1 MPSKERLDVLLV
13 ARDLAP
19 SREKAK
25 AMIMAGEVLV
35 DDRPVTKAG
44 TAVALDAPIRLKRE
58 ERRFASRG
66 GDKLLGALESFAVDP
81 AAQRWLDV
89 GQSTGGFTDL
99 LLQRGAAHV
108 TGLDVGYG
116 QLDLRLRNDPRVTC
130 HERVNVRHLPD
141 DYFAGERFDGA
152 TIDVSFISLKFI
164 LPVVVKHLRAGA
176 LIVALVKPQFEAGR
190 EQVGKGGLVKDDAVI
205 AACVDNV
212 IGYAREAGLS
222 ARGQLPSPVA
232 GAKGNREV
240 FVLLH
245 KDEP

>member
-1 MPSKERLDVLLV
+1 MPSKERLDMLLV

-44 TAVALDAPIRLKRE
+44 TAVAVDAAIRLRRD

-66 GDKLLGALESFAVDP
+66 GDKLLGALEAFAVDP
-81 AAQRWLDV
+81 AGQRWLDV

-99 LLQRGAAHV
+99 LLQRDAAHV

-130 HERVNVRHLPD
+130 RERVNVRHLPD
-141 DYFAGERFDGA
+141 DFFNGELFDGA
-152 TIDVSFISLKFI
+152 VIDVSFISLKFI
-164 LPVVVKHLRAGA
+164 LPVVAKHLRAGA
-176 LIVALVKPQFEAGR
+176 SVVALVKPQFEAGR

-212 IGYAREAGLS
+212 FGYAREAGLS
-222 ARGQLPSPVA
+222 ARGQIPSPVT